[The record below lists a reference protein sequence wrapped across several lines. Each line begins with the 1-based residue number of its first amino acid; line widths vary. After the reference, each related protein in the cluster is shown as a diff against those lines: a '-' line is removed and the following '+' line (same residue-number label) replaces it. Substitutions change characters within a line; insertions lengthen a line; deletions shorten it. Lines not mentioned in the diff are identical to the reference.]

1 VASCRTCDLPA
12 RSQIDAL
19 LSAGSSVRSVARRF
33 GVPRTSMGR
42 HAQHVPP
49 LDRKLGLIPP
59 LPAQDPRLDPL
70 QEALELLDQAV
81 TERQRLK
88 ALEAVRS
95 STVLRLKELGN
106 HPDEEAL
113 QLLDRNVTS
122 AEEAFRDRGES
133 FEGAIRALQGVREA
147 IRQKISAIKADE
159 TIETS
164 YSLSFEGP
172 DGRVVPGPPGKA
184 FKMPVAQ
191 FFADV
196 PKRFHD
202 LARFRVARTMYL
214 GFPPD
219 PGHQDLKVYEVGS
232 NELVWAKDVP
242 NA

>member
-1 VASCRTCDLPA
+1 MASCRTCSSPQVE
-12 RSQIDAL
+12 RVDAL
-19 LSAGSSVRSVARRF
+19 LAAGSSIRAVARMF
-33 GVPRTSMGR
+33 AIPRSSLAR

-59 LPAQDPRLDPL
+59 PPDDPRVDPL
-70 QEALELLDQAV
+70 QE
-81 TERQRLK
+81 

-147 IRQKISAIKADE
+147 IRQKISAINADE

-172 DGRVVPGPPGKA
+172 DGRVVPGPPGKP
-184 FKMPVAQ
+184 FKMPVTQ

-196 PKRFHD
+196 PKRFQD
-202 LARFRVARTMYL
+202 VARFRVARTIYL

-232 NELVWAKDVP
+232 NALVWAKDAP
-242 NA
+242 NS